1 MEAEI
6 NQKIAS
12 FEFQLDGDFDDAD
25 LDDDGDGGS
34 SALRRLER
42 DNPCIAIKQV
52 FTGFKKWTMRYIGN
66 CDGQM
71 THKHMI
77 VRSLKF
83 YNEFRNACE
92 SIL

>member
-25 LDDDGDGGS
+25 LDDEGDGGS
-34 SALRRLER
+34 FLRLER